1 MRAVRDDPSDPS
13 KVRCREVA
21 RQQTTELDRARRLDL
36 QSPGI
41 RLAGRHSKILAPA
54 HQQTP
59 GCRIL
64 AIHFW
69 ETAFPHRKNRSPAF
83 RQRDN
88 CRCQKISAI
97 TTRRHLQTKAFER
110 SRTESR
116 MQSKCDMRGQRILGG
131 RKTFI
136 IRYFNEALSRRPS
149 IPQSATFDFATP
161 VRALTIFEPMQIL
174 THDSGM
180 VCPSSRW
187 RGQIVVPVKKA
198 NPFASFIYPCE
209 TD

>member
-13 KVRCREVA
+13 KVRRREVA
-21 RQQTTELDRARRLDL
+21 RQRTTELDRARRLDL
-36 QSPGI
+36 QLPGI

-54 HQQTP
+54 HQQAP

-64 AIHFW
+64 ATHFW

-131 RKTFI
+131 RKSFV
-136 IRYFNEALSRRPS
+136 IRYFNEALSSTVDPAKCHVLERRKLCVPPL
-149 IPQSATFDFATP
+149 I
-161 VRALTIFEPMQIL
+161 
-174 THDSGM
+174 
-180 VCPSSRW
+180 SRH
-187 RGQIVVPVKKA
+187 RYDLL
-198 NPFASFIYPCE
+198 PFLSRCR
-209 TD
+209 